1 MPGLVPGRS
10 PADGCTAGQLPNHS
24 QGGMLLHRTAG
35 GVQVLVFK
43 ALHILSM
50 FAAVTFLIG
59 EALAYAAAISRG
71 DVAALASIRRL
82 LGGRPI
88 AGVAFLLL
96 GIVFGLLTALTG
108 DLDFFAGWLIAAY
121 VLIVLLFAVNGSPWV
136 QRLPRL
142 GEEAMEAVAGQR
154 SADDVRQSMAASRTA
169 TLVVVALNVL
179 LFAAIIA
186 DMVLKPL

>member
-1 MPGLVPGRS
+1 MR
-10 PADGCTAGQLPNHS
+10 
-24 QGGMLLHRTAG
+24 RTAG
-35 GVQVLVFK
+35 GAQVLVFK

-59 EALAYAAAISRG
+59 EAVAYGAAISRG
-71 DVAALASIRRL
+71 DVAALAAIRRL

-88 AGVAFLLL
+88 VGVAFLLL

-121 VLIVLLFAVNGSPWV
+121 ILVLLLFAVNGSPWV
-136 QRLPRL
+136 QRLPKL

-154 SADDVRQSMAASRTA
+154 SPDEVRRSMASARTA
-169 TLVVVALNVL
+169 TLVVVAINVL

-186 DMVLKPL
+186 DMVLKPF